1 MSRDQAKPYVEAL
14 VKRVLASWTGY
25 QLALAN
31 QSAGGETKAL
41 NLLLHDELALLLLE
55 TKDLDKYVIEDWLDD
70 AFNDTFNLVLEDGSV
85 SEMSDI
91 LAQATHLILKGKLE
105 EAQSLVNRLPD
116 ESTVNQAK
124 EQSRTVADEEDEQ
137 AENSDDGEEMETEEP
152 AKTRKPRTQI
162 EEDGWTTV
170 LSSKK

>member
-85 SEMSDI
+85 SEMR
-91 LAQATHLILKGKLE
+91 KLE